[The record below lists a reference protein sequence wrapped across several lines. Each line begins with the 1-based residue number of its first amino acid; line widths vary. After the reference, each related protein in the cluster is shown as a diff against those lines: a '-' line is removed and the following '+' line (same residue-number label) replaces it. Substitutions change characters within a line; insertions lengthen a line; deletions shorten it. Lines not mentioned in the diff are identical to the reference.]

1 MNLKAIFAV
10 MNITLGSSGIGREK
24 NSGKYVILTYDL
36 CDTGAT
42 LFQMS

>member
-10 MNITLGSSGIGREK
+10 MNSTKVVVVIEREK
-24 NSGKYVILTYDL
+24 NSGMFVILTYDL

-42 LFQMS
+42 LLQMS